1 MAKPKVVKTEVAS
14 AKADV
19 GKEYTSSQLYFDSNG
34 VRHRPGKVFTL
45 PAGVRPGKHMVE
57 VKDAKPKE
65 AVKVPE
71 TLAEIARAE
80 HKAQGDDALV

>member
-1 MAKPKVVKTEVAS
+1 MAKLKDAKYDVPKQ
-14 AKADV
+14 
-19 GKEYTSSQLYFDSNG
+19 YTSSEVYFDRQG

-65 AVKVPE
+65 ADRAPE
-71 TLAEIARAE
+71 TLAEIARAD
-80 HKAQGDDALV
+80 HTAQGDDALI